1 MTLACA
7 SGRRQALESLDP
19 LEEVALT
26 VRVRTSEGRPVPG
39 AALVIWRAP
48 PAPPS
53 RIGTTD
59 AQGTLRLK
67 RRPGRYSVHAEARGF
82 VQSARTEVRLAP
94 ESEAGLELTL
104 TPAVPFSGR
113 VVDPKGTPVV
123 GAMLR
128 LLPSGDPDLWLDVES
143 DEQGRFVFEGVPE
156 GAAVLRVEKED
167 WSLTRLELT
176 APQQDLSVVL
186 GGLGSLRVR
195 VLDPQGRLLPGGDAE
210 ITREFDKSTLE
221 LFPEETDE
229 AVVYPRLAA
238 GRYRVRGYYSPAKGC
253 NWSSVVE
260 ADVLP
265 EQSAEVTVS
274 FVGVRGVGPL
284 KGRAV
289 GRDGRGLGN
298 SKVSVWTERV
308 RDEPGT
314 HGTCTVDTDP
324 DGRFVLPDPLEQPK
338 TLLLRAKGEA
348 PWQSEGSPVPGE
360 DAPVVFQSDHGG
372 LEGRVLG
379 PDGHPVERFGLSA
392 SRWEQH
398 HPQGRYGIDAFFTQ
412 TYQWIIDADGFAT
425 ALVRAKGRPH
435 EVLPL
440 PDVIL
445 DRGRIVQGRVV
456 AEDGRT
462 GVPSL
467 KVMLLDPFELTD
479 RVSAP
484 HPPHRTAITDAD
496 GRYRFEHVASRIQL
510 LRVDAQAQGTVLY
523 ELMPDEASV
532 DLRLVPLAW
541 LSGTVTVGA
550 RVPLAGVDLNV
561 RCEGKF
567 GVSTSTDASGRY
579 EVRVPGDRECFV
591 HLTDAAPKDE
601 VRPWPPPLAFS
612 PQRLQL
618 PPHAWR
624 PLDFEA
630 RQGPAALHLRFPVPN
645 EFLDAFL
652 LPGEPPMPGTTLAM
666 EALIRAG
673 FVADWTPTIVRP
685 ERGLEELFFPLLRR
699 SNYVFSALPLGRYT
713 LFITQE
719 MNGGLHVLRV
729 PVDLKDAGTRL
740 ITSGHPGEDD
750 KATIFPR

>member
-7 SGRRQALESLDP
+7 SGRRQALESLEP

-26 VRVRTSEGRPVPG
+26 VLVRTREGRPVPG

-48 PAPPS
+48 TAPPS
-53 RIGTTD
+53 RFGTTD

-94 ESEAGLELTL
+94 ESESGLELTL

-113 VVDPKGTPVV
+113 VVDPKGAPVV

-128 LLPSGDPDLWLDVES
+128 LMPSSDPDLWLDIES
-143 DEQGRFVFEGVPE
+143 DEQGRFAFEGVPE

-195 VLDPQGRLLPGGDAE
+195 VLDPQGRLLPGGDKE
-210 ITREFDKSTLE
+210 ITREFDRYTLE
-221 LFPEETDE
+221 LFPEETGE

-253 NWSSVVE
+253 HWSSVVE

-265 EQSAEVTVS
+265 EQSTEVTVS

-289 GRDGRGLGN
+289 GREGRGLGD
-298 SKVSVWTERV
+298 SEVSVWTERN
-308 RDEPGT
+308 RDELGT
-314 HGTCTVDTDP
+314 HGACTVDTDP

-338 TLLLRAKGEA
+338 TLLLRARGQA
-348 PWQSEGSPVPGE
+348 PWASERSPVPGE
-360 DAPVVFQSDHGG
+360 DAPVVFQSGHGG

-379 PDGHPVERFGLSA
+379 PDGRPVEWFGLGGF
-392 SRWEQH
+392 RREH

-425 ALVRAKGRPH
+425 ALVRAEGRSN

-445 DRGRIVQGRVV
+445 DVGRSVQGRVV

-467 KVMLLDPFELTD
+467 RVMLLDPSELED
-479 RVSAP
+479 RVSSP
-484 HPPHRTAITDAD
+484 TRTAITDAD
-496 GRYRFEHVASRIQL
+496 GRYRFEHVANRLQW
-510 LRVDAQAQGTVLY
+510 LRVDAQEQGTVLY
-523 ELMPDEASV
+523 ELKPDEASV
-532 DLRLVPLAW
+532 DLQLAPLAW

-561 RCEGKF
+561 RCEGRF
-567 GVSTSTDASGRY
+567 DVSTSTDASGRY
-579 EVRVPGDRECFV
+579 EVRVPGARECVV

-601 VRPWPPPLAFS
+601 TRPWPPPLAFS
-612 PQRLQL
+612 PQRIQL
-618 PPHAWR
+618 PPHSWR

-630 RQGPAALHLRFPVPN
+630 RQGPAALHLRFPKPS

-652 LPGEPPMPGTTLAM
+652 LPGDPPMPGTTLAM
-666 EALIRAG
+666 EALIRSG
-673 FVADWTPTIVRP
+673 FVADWTPTIERP
-685 ERGLEELFFPLLRR
+685 ERGQEELFYPLLRR

-719 MNGGLHVLRV
+719 MSGGLRVLRV

-750 KATIFPR
+750 KATSFPR